1 MATIVPTVLANS
13 EQYES
18 YILKYA
24 QFAQRIHIDLSDGQ
38 FSPSKTVEIS
48 EIYWPYSQEV
58 DLHIMYKDPIPLLDE
73 IIALTPNLVII
84 HAEIDVDYRN
94 FAEKLKTAGIKFGLA
109 LLAETPVSKIVS
121 LVDILDHVLIFSG
134 NLGHYGGVANV
145 ALISKI
151 SEIKK
156 FNSNIEIGWDGGIN
170 QDNAKQL
177 VNAGVDVLDVGGFIA
192 GAENS
197 REAYMKLSEAIA

>member
-73 IIALTPNLVII
+73 IIALAPNLVII
-84 HAEIDVDYRN
+84 HAEIDVDYRT
-94 FAEKLKTAGIKFGLA
+94 FAEKLKTSGIKFGLA

-134 NLGHYGGVANV
+134 NLGHYGGVANFE
-145 ALISKI
+145 LISKI

-156 FNSNIEIGWDGGIN
+156 NNSNIEIGWDGGIN
-170 QDNAKQL
+170 QDNAQQL
-177 VNAGVDVLDVGGFIA
+177 VNAGVDVLDVGGYIA